1 MVIIAGPCGKPVIVP
16 VRNGNFSLHPWSQRH
31 QALVLWTTRRARVQA
46 WRMTIR
52 HHIGALALAV
62 ASLAMSSQ
70 HAAAQDLTPGPA
82 AWFGIHFIDTST
94 EGDINGPRQDETDRV
109 AMTEDYVAGLLTE
122 RGFTLTEPA
131 PEDVARIRNPAHS
144 NGADTRIAAEMG
156 SRYAITG
163 EVQKT
168 SNLIQSVNLR
178 IRDAETGQTLRAGAV
193 DIRGNTDDAFQ
204 RGYRY
209 LLKNIIFREDTK
221 E

>member
-1 MVIIAGPCGKPVIVP
+1 
-16 VRNGNFSLHPWSQRH
+16 
-31 QALVLWTTRRARVQA
+31 
-46 WRMTIR
+46 MTIR
-52 HHIGALALAV
+52 LHIRALALAT
-62 ASLAMSSQ
+62 ASLLMSVGTV
-70 HAAAQDLTPGPA
+70 AAQDLTPGTA
-82 AWFGIHFIDTST
+82 TWFGIHYIDSST
-94 EGDINGPRQDETDRV
+94 EGDINGVRQDETDRI

-122 RGFTLTEPA
+122 RGFTLSEPE
-131 PEDVARIRNPAHS
+131 PEATARILNPAHS

-156 SRYAITG
+156 SRYAIMG

-193 DIRGNTDDAFQ
+193 DIRGNTDDAFR

-209 LLKNIIFREDTK
+209 LLKNVIFREDKK

>member
-31 QALVLWTTRRARVQA
+31 QALVLWTTRRARVQP

-94 EGDINGPRQDETDRV
+94 EGDINGPRQD
-109 AMTEDYVAGLLTE
+109 
-122 RGFTLTEPA
+122 
-131 PEDVARIRNPAHS
+131 
-144 NGADTRIAAEMG
+144 
-156 SRYAITG
+156 
-163 EVQKT
+163 
-168 SNLIQSVNLR
+168 
-178 IRDAETGQTLRAGAV
+178 
-193 DIRGNTDDAFQ
+193 
-204 RGYRY
+204 
-209 LLKNIIFREDTK
+209 
-221 E
+221 

>member
-1 MVIIAGPCGKPVIVP
+1 
-16 VRNGNFSLHPWSQRH
+16 
-31 QALVLWTTRRARVQA
+31 
-46 WRMTIR
+46 MTIR
-52 HHIGALALAV
+52 HHIGALALVV